1 MAPRLTF
8 EERVDDQAV
17 RLIVA
22 GDIDLATVTSLEERA
37 VGALEHAPGELV
49 LDLSGVEF
57 CDSTG
62 VAALLRVR
70 NGTVGSGRGFR
81 MEGVSSA
88 VKRVLATVGLIEAL
102 NVVE

>member
-8 EERVDDQAV
+8 EERVDGQTV
-17 RLIVA
+17 RLSVA
-22 GDIDLATVTSLEERA
+22 GDIDLATVASLEERA
-37 VGALEHAPGELV
+37 ASALERAPGELV
-49 LDLSGVEF
+49 LELSGVEF

-70 NGTVGSGRGFR
+70 NTTVGSGRGFR
-81 MEGVSSA
+81 MEGVA
-88 VKRVLATVGLIEAL
+88 AGVKRVLATVGLIEAL

>member
-8 EERVDDQAV
+8 EERVDDQAL
-17 RLIVA
+17 RLTVA
-22 GDIDLATVTSLEERA
+22 GDIDLATVLSLEERA
-37 VGALEHAPGELV
+37 ASAIERAPRDLV

-70 NGTVGSGRGFR
+70 NATVGSGHGFR
-81 MEGVSSA
+81 IEGVCSG

>member
-1 MAPRLTF
+1 MAPQLRF
-8 EERVDDQAV
+8 EERLDDQGV
-17 RLIVA
+17 RLSVT
-22 GDIDLATVTSLEERA
+22 GDIDLATVGSLEQRA
-37 VGALEHAPGELV
+37 AGALEHTNGDLV

-70 NGTVGSGRGFR
+70 NATIGADRGFR
-81 MEGVSSA
+81 VEGVASG